1 MKNIK
6 NFKISIGNYMNM
18 EQFEFFGFT
27 GDLKCNYIHTE
38 NMRRTNYFYIVPE
51 EYKIELLKFCDENN
65 YFEEIINSN
74 PEEIKE
80 GEGGFSLSILLE
92 DGTTITR
99 DVYEN
104 IPNNLM
110 NFRELLKQ
118 IINNSTIMNL
128 ESMLIQLSIFYI
140 LATKQ
145 DDENPQL
152 DDCANILINEIEMA
166 KNESTLFY
174 FEGIEHIVNKLSNNF
189 TGMDKETYI
198 ELTNNTIAK
207 INYFDEIEKKHHLMN
222 LGSEKDVEQL
232 ADEILCFNM
241 GFDELKEMPIFN
253 APAMYELGNRFYYA
267 NLYNE
272 AYKYFQY
279 AADRNFKKAI
289 YMKILCM
296 YNGEGVEKN
305 QEQAFIDANELIKN
319 EIHTGTIALI
329 GEMYYFGNGTE
340 QNYKKALEYFEEV
353 EKEEK
358 VAQYYLGM
366 IYLNG
371 YGVEKNIE
379 KGIEYI
385 IKSAKRKCKQAI
397 NYIIKEN
404 Y

>member
-1 MKNIK
+1 
-6 NFKISIGNYMNM
+6 
-18 EQFEFFGFT
+18 
-27 GDLKCNYIHTE
+27 
-38 NMRRTNYFYIVPE
+38 
-51 EYKIELLKFCDENN
+51 
-65 YFEEIINSN
+65 
-74 PEEIKE
+74 
-80 GEGGFSLSILLE
+80 
-92 DGTTITR
+92 
-99 DVYEN
+99 
-104 IPNNLM
+104 
-110 NFRELLKQ
+110 
-118 IINNSTIMNL
+118 
-128 ESMLIQLSIFYI
+128 MLIQLSIFYI

-145 DDENPQL
+145 DNQNPQL

-166 KNESTLFY
+166 KNESSLFY
-174 FEGIEHIVNKLSNNF
+174 FEGIEHIVNKLSDNF

-198 ELTNNTIAK
+198 ELANNTIAK

-232 ADEILCFNM
+232 ADEILYFNM

-253 APAMYELGNRFYYA
+253 APAMYELGNRYYYA
-267 NLYNE
+267 NLYDE
-272 AYKYFQY
+272 AYKHFQY
-279 AADRNFKKAI
+279 AAERSFKKAI
-289 YMKILCM
+289 YMKTLCM

-340 QNYKKALEYFEEV
+340 QNYKKALECFEEV

-358 VAQYYLGM
+358 VAQYFLGIM
-366 IYLNG
+366 YLNG
-371 YGVEKNIE
+371 YGIEKNAE

-397 NYIIKEN
+397 DYIIKEN